1 MAHTSAWA
9 SPRRDRRRAES
20 DLLRSP
26 GISND
31 MEKGIRKGGR
41 DELGTGGKPVQA
53 NQDSGQTRPHG
64 GACAL
69 PNLRSHLDND
79 SGGAECKY
87 WGPGMFSEGV
97 TFAILQRH
105 VFAAGHNL
113 APEGALRPPL
123 GRNAMPTPD
132 RSASTLTP
140 IAPPTHTRPQARVR
154 LGAWS
159 VDVGRGQRGVQRGVR
174 RDGGGRRRGR
184 LRRGARGRQGPGWTR
199 HSRPSS

>member
-9 SPRRDRRRAES
+9 SQRRDRRRAES

-26 GISND
+26 GISNEK
-31 MEKGIRKGGR
+31 EKGIRKGGR

-64 GACAL
+64 GACAR
-69 PNLRSHLDND
+69 PNLRIHPDND

-87 WGPGMFSEGV
+87 WAPGIFSEGV
-97 TFAILQRH
+97 TFVILHRNM
-105 VFAAGHNL
+105 FAVAHNL

-132 RSASTLTP
+132 RSASALTP
-140 IAPPTHTRPQARVR
+140 MAPPTHTRPQARVR

-159 VDVGRGQRGVQRGVR
+159 VDVGRGRRKVHRDVR
-174 RDGGGRRRGR
+174 RDGGGRRRGQ
-184 LRRGARGRQGPGWTR
+184 LRRGARERRGRE
-199 HSRPSS
+199 